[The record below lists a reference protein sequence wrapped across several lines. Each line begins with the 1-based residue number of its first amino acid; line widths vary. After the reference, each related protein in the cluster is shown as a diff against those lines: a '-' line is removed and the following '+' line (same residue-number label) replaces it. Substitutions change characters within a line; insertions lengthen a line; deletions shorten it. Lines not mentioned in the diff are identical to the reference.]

1 MKTSRCQPRGKPHLL
16 IVWMIINQDGP
27 SWFGLNIPNKLC
39 MVEANSAE
47 LCLKAKSALCETPHI
62 FCGCSLL
69 VAIYI
74 LGTDMFTF
82 IKLA

>member
-1 MKTSRCQPRGKPHLL
+1 
-16 IVWMIINQDGP
+16 
-27 SWFGLNIPNKLC
+27 

-47 LCLKAKSALCETPHI
+47 LCLKAKSALCETLRI

-82 IKLA
+82 IKLS

>member
-1 MKTSRCQPRGKPHLL
+1 
-16 IVWMIINQDGP
+16 
-27 SWFGLNIPNKLC
+27 
-39 MVEANSAE
+39 MVEANPAE
-47 LCLKAKSALCETPHI
+47 LCLKADSALCETLHI

-69 VAIYI
+69 VTIYI

>member
-1 MKTSRCQPRGKPHLL
+1 
-16 IVWMIINQDGP
+16 
-27 SWFGLNIPNKLC
+27 

-47 LCLKAKSALCETPHI
+47 LCLKAKSALCETLRI
-62 FCGCSLL
+62 FYGCSLL

-82 IKLA
+82 IKLS